1 MASRAFTMSAAGETS
16 PTLLPRASRVARLTE
31 AMGELGVEALLAASP
46 ANVLYLTGFALGM
59 PSLNLFAGGHPL
71 FGILLRDADSAILV
85 APIADASPLV
95 FCRSTARH
103 RLYGRNFIVTPEAD
117 RGLDAEAAGVAKLAC
132 AAIPAQDAV
141 QAAASVLKDTGVRRV
156 GVDDMGLPA
165 ALHTALA
172 AALPGVDLVPA
183 SNLLRAVRAVKEPDE
198 IQVLR
203 RAAAIVEAAI
213 AAVWAMARPGV
224 SEATLAQRA
233 IEVMT
238 AAGARPTLWYVGIG
252 AASALVDRLP
262 TERRLKPG
270 DLLMVDFGCEYRGYY
285 ADLARTAVLE
295 RPSDRVATYYA
306 AIQVGQ
312 ASAISAIRPGRT
324 GAEVFQAAVQAARA
338 SGIPHF
344 GRSHCG
350 HGIGLEPYDAPSIT
364 PEAVESL
371 RPGMVLNIETP
382 YYEIGWG
389 GLQLEDTV
397 VVTRD
402 GVEFLSTASRHL
414 HVL

>member
-1 MASRAFTMSAAGETS
+1 MRG
-16 PTLLPRASRVARLTE
+16 
-31 AMGELGVEALLAASP
+31 LGVEALLAASP

-71 FGILLRDADSAILV
+71 LGILLKDADSAILV
-85 APIADASPLV
+85 APITDASPLV

-103 RLYGRNFIVTPEAD
+103 RPYGRNFIVIPEAD
-117 RGLDAEAAGVAKLAC
+117 GRLDAEAAGVAEILRASVPAKD
-132 AAIPAQDAV
+132 AI
-141 QAAASVLKDTGVRRV
+141 QAAASILQDTRV
-156 GVDDMGLPA
+156 HRLGIDDMGLPA
-165 ALHTALA
+165 ALHAALA

-183 SNLLRAVRAVKEPDE
+183 SDLFRAVRAVKEPDE

-203 RAAAIVEAAI
+203 RAAAIVETAM
-213 AAVWAMARPGV
+213 AAVWALARPGV

-238 AAGARPTLWYVGIG
+238 AAGARPTLWYVGVG
-252 AASALVDRLP
+252 AASALVDRFP
-262 TERRLKPG
+262 TGRRLKHG

-285 ADLARTAVLE
+285 ADLARTAVLD
-295 RPSDRVATYYA
+295 RPGHRVATYYA
-306 AIQVGQ
+306 AIQAGQ
-312 ASAISAIRPGRT
+312 TSAISAIRPGRT

-338 SGIPHF
+338 GGIPHF
-344 GRSHCG
+344 GRRHCG

-364 PEAVESL
+364 GEAGESL
-371 RPGMVLNIETP
+371 LPGMVVNIETP
-382 YYEIGWG
+382 YYELGWG

-402 GVEFLSTASRHL
+402 GVEFLSTAYRDL
-414 HVL
+414 YVL